1 MKSIILIFILSI
13 ILAVLILSQSP
24 KQESLTTAFN
34 GEKVYKNKIET
45 LIMRLTFFVS
55 FIIGVILFLWQY
67 MNN

>member
-24 KQESLTTAFN
+24 KLESLATAFN

-45 LIMRLTFFVS
+45 LIMRLTFFIS

>member
-24 KQESLTTAFN
+24 KQESLATAFN

-55 FIIGVILFLWQY
+55 FIIGVILFLWAIY
-67 MNN
+67 E

>member
-24 KQESLTTAFN
+24 KQESLATAFN

-45 LIMRLTFFVS
+45 LIMRLTFFIS

>member
-24 KQESLTTAFN
+24 KQESLATAFN

-55 FIIGVILFLWQY
+55 FIIGVILFLWRY

>member
-24 KQESLTTAFN
+24 KQESLATAFN